1 MVMEALGIYIKRWK
15 HTSDV
20 QKRIMDRIIRVFCA
34 VILIS
39 HICFEVILAH
49 QKFEPAIEAKLK
61 EEDESKIPSIWFSP
75 RLGRKKRNLK
85 DEGYRP
91 TEQEQ
96 QELLEAFEDSPLAL
110 VAINGNDRLICK
122 NVQGK
127 RSSFIPRLGR
137 NVEED
142 LSSNDKWLET
152 ENSAEY
158 VIQRSPPFAPRL
170 GRRFNPYF
178 PRLGREV

>member
-1 MVMEALGIYIKRWK
+1 MINEPLPVKGTQENETQSSITEILDPNNNVKTTAIQTAVQFKS
-15 HTSDV
+15 TS
-20 QKRIMDRIIRVFCA
+20 K
-34 VILIS
+34 
-39 HICFEVILAH
+39 
-49 QKFEPAIEAKLK
+49 KFEPAIEAKLK

-85 DEGYRP
+85 DEGYKP

-96 QELLEAFEDSPLAL
+96 QELLEAFEESPLAL

-142 LSSNDKWLET
+142 VSSNDKWLET
-152 ENSAEY
+152 DNSAEY

-170 GRRFNPYF
+170 GRRFSPYF